1 MASFRHNAIYAH
13 LNHFWDQEDE
23 PLISSLSYSGL
34 GYWEICV
41 IIHSHYLTSSRE
53 HNARITWGE
62 QGHHIS
68 IPPGAL
74 TCYDITFSTFPH
86 ITSQGHY
93 STCPCH
99 FTKHTWR
106 AGDQQCVEHKLGTW
120 DKSTLRHAEHNG
132 DHWHIEHDFEHCDK
146 STFSCVSNISGDSW
160 VSSEA
165 SPTTAVLHLPGNTA
179 VTSLGTITST
189 QESRS
194 SAPVGSETP
203 KGTTAVV
210 TSWLSGDTSL
220 STPEAGLSETTE
232 TEPRSTS
239 SPGLEPW
246 ETSTSRHTTM
256 ASETMSVPSPVST
269 GTTAEDSRTHVISS
283 KRTSI
288 PGPAQSTMSPDIS
301 TGINTRLSTSSIL
314 TKSTTIAMVPKT
326 VVPGTTSQDTSNT
339 DASTTASWAES
350 HSAGTQVSASSEVTI
365 GMDTGSEVVSR
376 KIPASDWDTT
386 SPSPLV
392 PSLAMTSPSLHSP
405 ISQARDVTPPVPAT
419 SPRTIIS
426 RYKGTPPFREHSS
439 DQLGDHHVYTG
450 VLVLCPS
457 RIRDTQRHHC
467 SSILF
472 AHRGR
477 LIFHTSG
484 CSF

>member
-1 MASFRHNAIYAH
+1 METTGK
-13 LNHFWDQEDE
+13 LNMTLSTATS
-23 PLISSLSYSGL
+23 PPSGVSS
-34 GYWEICV
+34 
-41 IIHSHYLTSSRE
+41 T
-53 HNARITWGE
+53 
-62 QGHHIS
+62 
-68 IPPGAL
+68 
-74 TCYDITFSTFPH
+74 
-86 ITSQGHY
+86 
-93 STCPCH
+93 
-99 FTKHTWR
+99 
-106 AGDQQCVEHKLGTW
+106 
-120 DKSTLRHAEHNG
+120 
-132 DHWHIEHDFEHCDK
+132 
-146 STFSCVSNISGDSW
+146 SGDSL

-165 SPTTAVLHLPGNTA
+165 SPATEVLHLPWNTA

-189 QESRS
+189 QASRS

-288 PGPAQSTMSPDIS
+288 TGPAQSTMSPDIS

-339 DASTTASWAES
+339 NASTMASWAES

-376 KIPASDWDTT
+376 TIPASDRDTT

-392 PSLAMTSPSLHSP
+392 PSLATTSPSLHSP
-405 ISQARDVTPPVPAT
+405 IQA
-419 SPRTIIS
+419 
-426 RYKGTPPFREHSS
+426 K
-439 DQLGDHHVYTG
+439 
-450 VLVLCPS
+450 
-457 RIRDTQRHHC
+457 
-467 SSILF
+467 
-472 AHRGR
+472 
-477 LIFHTSG
+477 
-484 CSF
+484 